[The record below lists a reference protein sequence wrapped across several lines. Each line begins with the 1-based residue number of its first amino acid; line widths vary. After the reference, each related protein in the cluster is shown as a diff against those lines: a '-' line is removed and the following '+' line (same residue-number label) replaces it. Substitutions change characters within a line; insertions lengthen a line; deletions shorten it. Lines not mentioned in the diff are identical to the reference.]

1 VKDMNGLM
9 RQAQAMQQK
18 LQAAK
23 ARLDETD
30 FEGQAGAGLVKVVLN
45 GAGVLKAASIDESLL
60 EPGEG
65 ETVGDLVVAAHADAK
80 RKIDEAGQAMM
91 RETMGPLAGLA
102 GGMPGLKF

>member
-1 VKDMNGLM
+1 MKDMNGLM
-9 RQAQAMQQK
+9 RQAQAMQAK

-23 ARLDETD
+23 ARLDETE
-30 FEGQAGAGLVKVVLN
+30 FEGVAGSGLVKVTLT
-45 GAGVLKAASIDESLL
+45 GAGDLRGVSIDEGLM

-65 ETVGDLVVAAHADAK
+65 ETLGDLIVAAHTDAK